1 MPAPT
6 VTARAVTVG
15 ESAGGVFLVLGLLSR
30 LTALS
35 LTVHMCLAMVLVNAG
50 TGFTT
55 PRQGVASGAGT
66 ELPPM
71 KVAALLVVLP
81 AGPGPLALDRV
92 LGVEAVAPGRH
103 RPACG
108 RPSAVRASVVSGAIG
123 GVIGAVMSALVS
135 YSAVGVPSSAGANAA
150 DHAVSGLVSGFLTG
164 FLGLL
169 AHQRRHGPWGTARDR
184 RHPARTRARLTAVT
198 RPVCSARPWPEGGPG
213 VRGRPGRRGR
223 RTSGWGAGGGRR
235 DDVVAGD
242 PHPRVFQTRL

>member
-1 MPAPT
+1 M
-6 VTARAVTVG
+6 TARAVTVG

-92 LGVEAVAPGRH
+92 LGVEAARRGVTGPLAAGPPRCAPR
-103 RPACG
+103 
-108 RPSAVRASVVSGAIG
+108 
-123 GVIGAVMSALVS
+123 
-135 YSAVGVPSSAGANAA
+135 SSAAR
-150 DHAVSGLVSGFLTG
+150 SGV
-164 FLGLL
+164 
-169 AHQRRHGPWGTARDR
+169 
-184 RHPARTRARLTAVT
+184 
-198 RPVCSARPWPEGGPG
+198 
-213 VRGRPGRRGR
+213 
-223 RTSGWGAGGGRR
+223 
-235 DDVVAGD
+235 
-242 PHPRVFQTRL
+242 